1 MTPTSH
7 SPFRNNLAPN
17 VAPRRPRR
25 VGVLVLAIAPLLTGM
40 FLSSHGALGRDDAS
54 VEPIGSLVPDESLD
68 PRILLLELDGTRWHS
83 AVTELDAALFENRA
97 LERGLERAHLELADV
112 RSDLKLVVA
121 DHGDAKLVSID
132 LDASIADAHAV
143 LEASA
148 VARFVRTGETE
159 SDILASADNATEGS
173 RRLQLSAEAHD
184 VQMKRWRDLIAR
196 SEQMSGELSEL
207 GGRRLELQ
215 TREQALVAHII
226 STKAILPQSEGR
238 IANAIEAVR
247 AGRRQAAIP
256 DTDISVTALDAYLNA
271 EVLLGETEPECGIEW
286 WMIAGIGRIESRHG
300 QIGGRRLAASGQTS
314 TNIIGIAL
322 DGGPN
327 VRAIV
332 DTDGGGLD
340 GDPVWDRAVGPMQF
354 IPETWSIRG
363 RDGNNDG
370 VADPHNIYDAAYTTG
385 RYLCRLSGDLTTAA
399 GREHAY
405 FGYNT
410 SDDYVAE
417 VSGHAD
423 RYREALDIRLR

>member
-1 MTPTSH
+1 M
-7 SPFRNNLAPN
+7 
-17 VAPRRPRR
+17 
-25 VGVLVLAIAPLLTGM
+25 LVVVVAPLLGGM
-40 FLSSHGALGRDDAS
+40 LLSSHGALGRDDTN

-68 PRILLLELDGTRWHS
+68 PRILSLELDGARWHS

-97 LERGLERAHLELADV
+97 IERGLERSHLELADV
-112 RSDLKLVVA
+112 RSDLKLVDG
-121 DHGDAKLVSID
+121 DHGDAELVSID
-132 LDASIADAHAV
+132 LEANIADAHAV

-148 VARFVRTGETE
+148 IARFVRTGETE
-159 SDILASADNATEGS
+159 SAILASADNATEGS
-173 RRLQLSAEAHD
+173 RRLQLSAEAYD
-184 VQMKRWRDLIAR
+184 VQMTLWRDLIAR

-207 GGRRLELQ
+207 SGRKLELR
-215 TREQALVAHII
+215 TRERALVAHII
-226 STKAILPQSEGR
+226 STNATLPGSEDR

-247 AGRRQAAIP
+247 DSRRQAAIP
-256 DTDISVTALDAYLNA
+256 DMDIPVTALDAYLKA
-271 EVLLGETEPECGIEW
+271 EVLLGETESGCGIEW

-300 QIGGRRLAASGQTS
+300 QLGGRRLDAKGQTS
-314 TNIIGIAL
+314 SPIIGIAL

-327 VRAIV
+327 VRAVV

-385 RYLCRLSGDLTTAA
+385 RYLCRLGGDLTSAS
-399 GREHAY
+399 GRERAY

-410 SDDYVAE
+410 SDAYVAD

-423 RYREALDIRLR
+423 RYREVLGDRLP